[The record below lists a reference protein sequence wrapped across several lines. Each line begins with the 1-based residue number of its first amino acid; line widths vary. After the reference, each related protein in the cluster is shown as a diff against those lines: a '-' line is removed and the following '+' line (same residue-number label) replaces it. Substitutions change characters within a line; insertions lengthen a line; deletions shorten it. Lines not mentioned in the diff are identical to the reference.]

1 MGFAVFEMKKIGLEV
16 DIPST
21 KLKTGAGSKICQVL
35 NLLADKALEK
45 SKFTFQMPRFKD
57 QGGGAGGEE
66 LEIDDDGD
74 NNMDMAEN
82 ILDIVDDEEDFGSAS
97 AQEPN
102 YDKQIIESKLDLK
115 EWQLEVERVAPKLR
129 MNYQKEGREW
139 RAHYETVKQYT
150 GQIKTLIPDCR
161 ARLERVSDDIGK
173 LLEKIA
179 RREKNINDSLN
190 NLGSE
195 FKVKAE
201 ESKTIASKYN
211 TLNEHVRQL
220 ADTYRQ
226 IADKHEQV
234 QVSNSLRLM
243 GSVSRFGLRV
253 GQADGTREQRH

>member
-1 MGFAVFEMKKIGLEV
+1 MKKIGLEV

-21 KLKTGAGSKICQVL
+21 KLKTGAGARICQVL
-35 NLLADKALEK
+35 NLLAEKALDK
-45 SKFTFQMPRFKD
+45 NKFTFQLPRFRD
-57 QGGGAGGEE
+57 QGNAGGGEE

-74 NNMDMAEN
+74 NNLDMAEN
-82 ILDIVDDEEDFGSAS
+82 IIDIVDDDDDFGGAN

-115 EWQLEVERVAPKLR
+115 EWQLEVERVAPRLR

-150 GQIKTLIPDCR
+150 SQIRGLIPDCR
-161 ARLERVSDDIGK
+161 SRLERVSDDIGK

-201 ESKTIASKYN
+201 ESKTVAAKYN
-211 TLNEHVRQL
+211 NLNERVREL
-220 ADTYRQ
+220 AENYRK
-226 IADKHEQV
+226 IADKHEQL
-234 QVSNSLRLM
+234 QVLLTL
-243 GSVSRFGLRV
+243 FILFI
-253 GQADGTREQRH
+253 

>member
-1 MGFAVFEMKKIGLEV
+1 MKKIGLEV

-21 KLKTGAGSKICQVL
+21 KLKSGAGARICQVL

-45 SKFTFQMPRFKD
+45 SKFTFQLPRFKD
-57 QGGGAGGEE
+57 QGGGGAGEE

-74 NNMDMAEN
+74 NNLDMAEN
-82 ILDIVDDEEDFGSAS
+82 IIDIVEDDEDFGAS

-139 RAHYETVKQYT
+139 RAHIETVKQYT
-150 GQIKTLIPDCR
+150 AQIKGLIPDCR
-161 ARLERVSDDIGK
+161 SRLERVSDDIGK

-201 ESKTIASKYN
+201 ESKTIAAKYN

-220 ADTYRQ
+220 ADSYRQ
-226 IADKHEQV
+226 LADKHEQL
-234 QVSNSLRLM
+234 QVTSLSSTILI
-243 GSVSRFGLRV
+243 G
-253 GQADGTREQRH
+253 